1 MKISDTE
8 LAERVEAW
16 QQRLSLLG
24 IAHFRIRAITM
35 TDEVPGWADSHAG
48 VSVDTDYD
56 TVQFYF
62 DNSYVEGATDKQL
75 DETILHEWV
84 HVAMRDLNNATNLA
98 RDWFPQGT
106 WRTYDENLDHH
117 KESLVDRMARQLYAL
132 AEPGSAR
139 SCTF

>member
-1 MKISDTE
+1 MKISDVE

-24 IAHFRIRAITM
+24 IAHFRVREIIM
-35 TDEVPGWADSHAG
+35 TDDVPGWADAHAG

-56 TVQFYF
+56 SVSFYF
-62 DNSYVEGATDKQL
+62 DNTYVEGATAKQL
-75 DETILHEWV
+75 DETILHEWC

-98 RDWFPQGT
+98 RDWFPQGA

-117 KESLVDRMARQLYAL
+117 KETLVDRMARQLYAL
-132 AEPGSAR
+132 AKPS
-139 SCTF
+139 SKPSVTF